1 MFLFDLF
8 YGFSY
13 STALVDT
20 LIGALMAGK
29 PGFAAKETA
38 DQTRPFNMR
47 PLKNALFYSISVS
60 GSNFNPRNTR
70 CMSVVKIFAFLDLEQ
85 N

>member
-29 PGFAAKETA
+29 PGFAAKEPA
-38 DQTRPFNMR
+38 DQTRPFNVLAGPSDIM
-47 PLKNALFYSISVS
+47 F
-60 GSNFNPRNTR
+60 
-70 CMSVVKIFAFLDLEQ
+70 
-85 N
+85 

>member
-29 PGFAAKETA
+29 PGFAAKE
-38 DQTRPFNMR
+38 NMR